1 MTKAAFQN
9 NVQIMDQLT
18 NMLNQLHRL
27 LKINIMTFDQHFTLL
42 IRKNSN
48 RPKIYIPNVR

>member
-1 MTKAAFQN
+1 MIKAAFQN

-42 IRKNSN
+42 IRKKSN